1 MTPHNKKSGISRRNF
16 IYRSGCAALG
26 CTTLFS
32 SLINMKAI
40 AAAALDKG
48 VSSSGDYRALV
59 CVLMN
64 GGADTH
70 NMLIPRSNSAYQAY
84 ATTRSNLAIPQNNI
98 LNLNHTAINGHLY
111 GVHPSMP
118 EIRSLFNGGKLS
130 FISNIGTLVEPVTK
144 AQYLANSKPLPLG
157 LFSHSDQA
165 KHWQTGRPGEK
176 NSYGW
181 GGRIADLV
189 QSQNTNQIINMGIS
203 LDGTNPFQSGIS
215 GAGFAIK
222 STDNLGLSGY
232 GPSDV
237 NYHIQRNLAI
247 DNILDKEYQDLFEK
261 TYITTLKNGKSGA
274 DQLTEALIG
283 VPQFSSNFSSGA
295 LSQKF
300 RSVARIIAA
309 RESLGF
315 TRQTFFINYTGWDHH
330 DDILTSQEDKVPELS
345 KALGEFQTVLQN
357 MGVAT
362 GVTTFTISD
371 FGRTLTSNG
380 NGSDHGW
387 GGNMMVMGGSVNG
400 GQIFG
405 NYPTLSMDN
414 NLMLPRGVVIPTTSS
429 TTYLSELALWFGIS
443 PGDVNDIFP
452 DLPNFFNT
460 AGGGFPIG
468 FLNPIN

>member
-1 MTPHNKKSGISRRNF
+1 MTPYKNKSGISRRKF

-40 AAAALDKG
+40 AAAAMDKG
-48 VSSSGDYRALV
+48 MSSTGDYRALV
-59 CVLMN
+59 CVLLN

-84 ATTRSNLAIPQNNI
+84 ALTRSNLAIPQANI
-98 LNLNHTAINGHLY
+98 LNLNHTAINGNLY
-111 GVHPSMP
+111 GVHPAMP
-118 EIRSLFNGGKLS
+118 EIRTLFNSGKLS
-130 FISNIGTLVEPVTK
+130 FVSNIGTLVEPVTK

-181 GGRIADLV
+181 AGRMADLV

-203 LDGTNPFQSGIS
+203 LDGTNHFQSGSS
-215 GAGFAIK
+215 GGGFAIK
-222 STDNLGLSGY
+222 STDAIGINGY
-232 GPSDV
+232 GTNALYHNLRDV
-237 NYHIQRNLAI
+237 AI
-247 DNILDKEYQDLFEK
+247 NNMIDENYQDLYEK
-261 TYITTLKNGKSGA
+261 TYMNTLKNGKAGA
-274 DQLTEALIG
+274 DQLTEAMTG
-283 VPQFSSNFSSGA
+283 VSEFSSNFSSGT

-309 RESLGF
+309 RETLGF
-315 TRQTFFINYTGWDHH
+315 TRQTFFINYSGWDHH

-345 KALGEFQTVLQN
+345 KALSEFQNVLQN
-357 MGVAT
+357 MGVSN

-387 GGNMMVMGGSVNG
+387 GGNMMVMGGSVEG

-405 NYPTLSMDN
+405 NYPTLSMEN
-414 NLMLPRGVVIPTTSS
+414 NLMLPRGVVIPSTSS
-429 TTYLSELALWFGIS
+429 TEYLSELALWFGIS

-468 FLNPIN
+468 FLNPVNQ